1 MGCSQLPFLW
11 IREHQ
16 PVPFPY
22 HGSNRSGGD
31 NGEGKENRAK
41 SSLSS
46 PSGFYSKPSLSADQS
61 VEVLRGET
69 VSLQCT
75 SAHVPFDRFSLT
87 KEGGATV
94 SQSQSGGHQGSFVLG
109 PVNQS
114 FSGNYRCYGWYRGSP
129 YVWSAPSD
137 ALGLVVTGR
146 CTPAQP
152 CVLLL
157 GALASGRNTRG
168 ALRKNSRPVETV
180 KRKRLSS
187 THHLIFTSSPR
198 VLQTVR
204 FKNTWSVESGAA
216 QVQNPVKGH

>member
-1 MGCSQLPFLW
+1 MGRSQLPFLW

-16 PVPFPY
+16 PVSFSY

-31 NGEGKENRAK
+31 NGEGKENRANC
-41 SSLSS
+41 SLSS
-46 PSGFYSKPSLSADQS
+46 PSGFYNKPVLSTDQG

-87 KEGGATV
+87 KEGGATL
-94 SQSQSGGHQGSFVLG
+94 SQSQNGGHQGSFVLG

-157 GALASGRNTRG
+157 GALASGRNTKRSTEKEQRG
-168 ALRKNSRPVETV
+168 SRDCEEKKTFIHTPFDFHI
-180 KRKRLSS
+180 LSQ
-187 THHLIFTSSPR
+187 SSPDSA
-198 VLQTVR
+198 L
-204 FKNTWSVESGAA
+204 
-216 QVQNPVKGH
+216 